1 MGTSLRVEGLDKQN
15 CPYEAVECDRESQEA
30 IVSMYEVFSPKAI
43 AQGLPP
49 AGAED
54 CRNWVCALLD
64 GGENFLVRVEGRV
77 VGHAVLITDMERGD
91 AEYIVFVLE
100 DFRNRGLGSI
110 LTSLA
115 MEKASRIG
123 LKTVWLTVE
132 AYNFRAIRVYKKAGF
147 QFYGDCDRERTM
159 MLSL

>member
-1 MGTSLRVEGLDKQN
+1 MGTSLRVEGLDKQD
-15 CPYEAVECDRESQEA
+15 CPYEAVECGRESQGA
-30 IVSMYEVFSPKAI
+30 IVSMYEMFSPKGI

-49 AGAED
+49 ARDED
-54 CRNWVCALLD
+54 CRNWVCALLE

-77 VGHAVLITDMERGD
+77 VGHAVLISDLARGD

-115 MEKASRIG
+115 MEKAAKIG

-132 AYNFRAIRVYKKAGF
+132 AYNFRAIRVYKKVGF
-147 QFYGDCDRERTM
+147 QFCGDCDRERTM